1 MSYLIT
7 KRSEYTVVIK
17 VESMRTVQKKQA
29 IINPL
34 SVLVAKGTLWVPLSE
49 SFIHVSRIWLHG
61 GVIV

>member
-1 MSYLIT
+1 
-7 KRSEYTVVIK
+7 
-17 VESMRTVQKKQA
+17 MRTIQKKQA

-34 SVLVAKGTLWVPLSE
+34 SVLMAKGTLWIPPSG